1 MSKMRIIEFM
11 DMKSTKYGGL
21 GKFMLR
27 LMRQMPEAEFW
38 FVFQNVPQSKQ
49 MLDDFQ
55 TTGAHALTID
65 TEGKK
70 ALTHIFAVAKLFR
83 SVRPDIVHFHFA
95 NGFFFFA
102 PLAKLLGVKHLVKTQ
117 HCCITTDDMQQV
129 KNKHELSFKTRLAS
143 RDGKV
148 YRLFA
153 KIIMCGQYVKKQFVQ
168 VYGDSPNYEMIY
180 FGVEPIKILDIE
192 AKRQVQ
198 AQVNIKTDDKVI
210 CSVLFADP
218 VKAPDVLIKAL
229 PYIDYKNYV
238 LLLVGINDTLPYAQ
252 ELHKLA
258 KELGVNDKIRWI
270 GITNHVNHYLSIA
283 DIYCQPSRSEALT
296 LAVCEAKSAHLPVVG
311 SNVGGLPEISE
322 VTFSNENN
330 KELAERLTT
339 LLKDDKLRLRL
350 SEQSYQAYNQ
360 HFDIKVGVRRY
371 VQLYKE
377 LSL

>member
-1 MSKMRIIEFM
+1 MVIVEFM

-21 GKFMLR
+21 GRFMLR
-27 LMRQMPEAEFW
+27 LMQEMPGSEFW
-38 FVFQNVPQSKQ
+38 FVFQNVPESKQ
-49 MLDDFQ
+49 MLSDFQ
-55 TTGAHALTID
+55 SAGAHVVSID
-65 TEGKK
+65 TEGKR
-70 ALTHIFAVAKLFR
+70 ALTHLGKVAKLFTTI
-83 SVRPDIVHFHFA
+83 RPDIVHFHFA

-102 PLAKLLGVKHLVKTQ
+102 PLAKLLGVRYLVKTQ
-117 HCCITTDDMQQV
+117 HCCITTDDMRQV
-129 KNKHELSFKTRLAS
+129 KDKHELSLKTRIAS
-143 RDGKV
+143 RDGKA
-148 YRLFA
+148 YKLFD
-153 KIIMCGQYVKKQFVQ
+153 KIIMCGQYVRKQFVR
-168 VYGDSPNYEMIY
+168 VYGDSPKYEMVY
-180 FGVEPIKILDIE
+180 FGVEPVAILDAE
-192 AKRQVQ
+192 KQNLLRSQL
-198 AQVNIKTDDKVI
+198 NIQPHTKVI

-229 PYIDYKNYV
+229 PYIKYENFIV
-238 LLLVGINDTLPYAQ
+238 LLVGINDEIPYAQ